1 YVVFDCINNIEKLRR
16 EQMNSESRIHAI
28 GWSGLFNGF
37 KGKDDPAMD
46 FVDLLPF
53 ADDVRNSNKQVSDKT
68 EMIIKQIIKKEE
80 IPGGMLNILG
90 MLIQ

>member
-1 YVVFDCINNIEKLRR
+1 
-16 EQMNSESRIHAI
+16 MNSESRIHAI

-46 FVDLLPF
+46 FVDLLPL
-53 ADDVRNSNKQVSDKT
+53 AADVRNSNKQVSDTT
-68 EMIIKQIIKKEE
+68 EMIIKQIIRKEE